1 MTTLL
6 SLGSLWVFIPSFYI
20 KTLSKSLFFFLL
32 PLFAVSQYALSTASI
47 RRVLISYSNAFFQS
61 QLGVSFISQ
70 ITPAV
75 GDTLDRW

>member
-1 MTTLL
+1 VGIYSIILYQNTFEV
-6 SLGSLWVFIPSFYI
+6 S
-20 KTLSKSLFFFLL
+20 FFFLL

>member
-1 MTTLL
+1 MGIYSIILYQNTFEV
-6 SLGSLWVFIPSFYI
+6 S
-20 KTLSKSLFFFLL
+20 FFLL

>member
-1 MTTLL
+1 MGIYSIILYQNTFEV
-6 SLGSLWVFIPSFYI
+6 S
-20 KTLSKSLFFFLL
+20 FFFLL